1 MESTGN
7 VDNNITYA
15 GYQYDEETGL
25 YYLNARMYDPKIAR
39 FLQEDTYRGD
49 PNDPL
54 SLNLY
59 TYCVNNPLVYYDP
72 TGHVVEGYY
81 SGTSASPGW
90 ASTTVDGMVI
100 YYNVYDKNRE
110 PVIVID
116 ERTGENI
123 TEKYRE
129 LTKETIVDRATL
141 QFTESFALN
150 SFALPFTIAY
160 EFEKDPVGI
169 SKNFGMSM
177 FIEINSMVSE
187 SPFHSMC
194 MHYKVES
201 IRRDIYDN
209 FINSENNEER
219 IMYIADK
226 TGSFLGECALDGAMA
241 GVASAF
247 KFKSPR
253 VVNDFDDIFTK
264 FKFIDDDVDIDDLN
278 ISRKVN
284 SPYDLLNE
292 KDIPRTLTDEEIEAD
307 IRMQLNEGTGSTGQ

>member
-1 MESTGN
+1 
-7 VDNNITYA
+7 
-15 GYQYDEETGL
+15 
-25 YYLNARMYDPKIAR
+25 
-39 FLQEDTYRGD
+39 
-49 PNDPL
+49 
-54 SLNLY
+54 
-59 TYCVNNPLVYYDP
+59 
-72 TGHVVEGYY
+72 
-81 SGTSASPGW
+81 
-90 ASTTVDGMVI
+90 
-100 YYNVYDKNRE
+100 
-110 PVIVID
+110 
-116 ERTGENI
+116 
-123 TEKYRE
+123 
-129 LTKETIVDRATL
+129 
-141 QFTESFALN
+141 
-150 SFALPFTIAY
+150 
-160 EFEKDPVGI
+160 
-169 SKNFGMSM
+169 M